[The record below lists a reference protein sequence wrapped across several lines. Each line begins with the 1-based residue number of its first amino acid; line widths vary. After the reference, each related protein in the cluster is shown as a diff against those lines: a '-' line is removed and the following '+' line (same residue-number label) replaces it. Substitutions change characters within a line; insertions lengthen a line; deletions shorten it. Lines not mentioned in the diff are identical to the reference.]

1 MKKYRYSCDGG
12 TIMIGNSSSRVCITN
27 NFGDGLHSVF
37 MYDKN
42 DDFDSTGW
50 EFKGTVEGD
59 NINVYD
65 YDCLH
70 GDELNNPE
78 HILCTLTGRY
88 AVSVSKGS
96 VVLEKWN

>member
-12 TIMIGNSSSRVCITN
+12 TIMIGNSLSRACITN

-37 MYDKN
+37 VYDKN
-42 DDFDSTGW
+42 DNFDSTGW

-70 GDELNNPE
+70 GDELSDPE

-88 AVSVSKGS
+88 AVFVSRGS
-96 VVLEKWN
+96 VVLKKWN